1 MTTMTPEE
9 FRSQFPGLER
19 TIHLASCSQGA
30 LSRELSGEL
39 VDFQSSIMEHGAPWD
54 LWMIKVEQ
62 ARTMFAEFIGASPEE
77 IAVVSTASQGAYQV
91 ASTQTYAERDAIVT
105 TDLEF
110 PSVAHVWLAQ
120 AERGARIVHVPDRE
134 GVAEVQ
140 DYEKVINEKTKLVS
154 VPLITYRNGSRLP
167 VSEVIALAKRNGAK
181 TFIDAYQGAGI
192 EPINVR
198 ELDCDYLV
206 SGSLKYMLGIAGI
219 AFLYV
224 RGGLSDDVDPQFT
237 GWFGRKDPFEFN
249 PRALGF
255 PSAARR
261 FESGTPSVPSAY
273 GAVAGMRLLRQLD
286 AIAAKEHVGNLTQ
299 QLHDELTAT
308 GAVLDSPSDPRL
320 RGPQV
325 ALVDDNPYELSD
337 FLKARGIITSPRG
350 AVVRISFHYYNI
362 EEDVTAVVKALAER
376 RGA

>member
-1 MTTMTPEE
+1 MTTMSPEA

-30 LSRELSGEL
+30 LSRELAGEFL
-39 VDFQSSIMEHGAPWD
+39 DFQSSIMEHGAPWD

-62 ARTMFAEFIGASPEE
+62 ARTMFAEFIGASPDE

-91 ASTQTYAERDAIVT
+91 ASTQAYAERDAIIT

-120 AERGARIVHVPDRE
+120 AARGARIVHVPDRG
-134 GVAEVQ
+134 GVVDVE

-154 VPLITYRNGSRLP
+154 VPLVTYRNGSRLP
-167 VSEVIALAKRNGAK
+167 VSEVIALAKSQGAK
-181 TFIDAYQGAGI
+181 TFVDAYQGAGV

-198 ELDCDYLV
+198 ELGCDYLV

-224 RGGLSDDVDPQFT
+224 RGGLTDDVEPQLT

-255 PSAARR
+255 PAAARR

-273 GAVAGMRLLRQLD
+273 GAVAGMKLLRQLD
-286 AIAAKEHVGNLTQ
+286 PATVQRHIGSLTQ
-299 QLHDELTAT
+299 RLHDELTAT
-308 GAVLDSPSDPRL
+308 GAVLDSPSDARL

-337 FLKARGIITSPRG
+337 FLKSRGIITSPRG
-350 AVVRISFHYYNI
+350 AVVRISFHYYNV
-362 EEDVTAVVKALAER
+362 EEDVTALLKAVSER